1 MKKQVFPLR
10 EKLKAVGIHFIISLF
25 IFILLVFWMY
35 FSLYPSFYFNMS
47 GGWQGLMLMLGV
59 DVVLGPLL
67 TFLVFNPHKKLREI
81 ISDLVI
87 VGFVQLGALGYGV
100 YTVYQEHPT
109 LAVLYDNGLATV
121 LPYREVAEYKQLQE
135 IDLAHVSALEKVP
148 LIAYQIVDNKK
159 QFNSINNVTQDL
171 TTIDKLTRQSIRDAD
186 DLSALKHLE
195 QQYGQVWV
203 FAMMGKY
210 TGAYIVVDK
219 NLNYLGKIGEKPVS

>member
-109 LAVLYDNGLATV
+109 LAVLYDNGLSTV
-121 LPYREVAEYKQLQE
+121 LPYSEFGEYIQLQE

-195 QQYGQVWV
+195 QQHGQVWV

-219 NLNYLGKIGEKPVS
+219 DLNYLGKIGEKPVS

>member
-1 MKKQVFPLR
+1 MKKTLLLKA
-10 EKLKAVGIHFIISLF
+10 KLKATNLHLLISLF
-25 IFILLVFWMY
+25 IFVLLALWIY
-35 FSLYPSFYFNMS
+35 LDLYPSFYFNMS

-121 LPYREVAEYKQLQE
+121 LPYREVVEHKQLQE

-219 NLNYLGKIGEKPVS
+219 DLNYLGKIGEKPVS

>member
-148 LIAYQIVDNKK
+148 LIAYQIVDNQK

-195 QQYGQVWV
+195 QQHGQVWV

>member
-171 TTIDKLTRQSIRDAD
+171 TELDRFSRKFIDEGDSV
-186 DLSALKHLE
+186 ALKQLE
-195 QQYGQVWV
+195 QKHGKVWV
-203 FAMMGKY
+203 IPVMGKY

-219 NLNYLGKIGEKPVS
+219 DLNYLGKIGDKPVS

>member
-87 VGFVQLGALGYGV
+87 VGLVQLGALGYGV

-148 LIAYQIVDNKK
+148 LIVYQIVDNKK

-195 QQYGQVWV
+195 QQHGQVWV

-219 NLNYLGKIGEKPVS
+219 DLNYLGKIGEKPVS

>member
-135 IDLAHVSALEKVP
+135 IDLAHVSTLEKVP
-148 LIAYQIVDNKK
+148 LIAYKIVDNQK
-159 QFNSINNVTQDL
+159 QLNSINNVTQDL
-171 TTIDKLTRQSIRDAD
+171 TTIDKLARQSIRDAN

-203 FAMMGKY
+203 LAMMGKY

-219 NLNYLGKIGEKPVS
+219 DLNYLGKIGEKPVS

>member
-1 MKKQVFPLR
+1 MQKKTFPFHT
-10 EKLKAVGIHFIISLF
+10 KLKATGIHLLISLF
-25 IFILLVFWMY
+25 IFVLLVLWIY
-35 FSLYPSFYFNMS
+35 LDLYPSFYFNMS
-47 GGWQGLMLMLGV
+47 GGIQGLGLMFGV

-195 QQYGQVWV
+195 QQHGQVWV

-219 NLNYLGKIGEKPVS
+219 DLNYLGKIGEKPVS

>member
-87 VGFVQLGALGYGV
+87 VGLVQLGALGYGV

-203 FAMMGKY
+203 FAVMGKY

>member
-10 EKLKAVGIHFIISLF
+10 EKLKAVGIHFIILLF

-87 VGFVQLGALGYGV
+87 VGLVQLGALGYGV

-195 QQYGQVWV
+195 QQHGQVWV

-219 NLNYLGKIGEKPVS
+219 DLNYLGKIGEKPVS

>member
-1 MKKQVFPLR
+1 
-10 EKLKAVGIHFIISLF
+10 
-25 IFILLVFWMY
+25 
-35 FSLYPSFYFNMS
+35 
-47 GGWQGLMLMLGV
+47 MLMLGV

-159 QFNSINNVTQDL
+159 QFNSINNVTKDL

-219 NLNYLGKIGEKPVS
+219 DLNYLGKIGEKPVS

>member
-219 NLNYLGKIGEKPVS
+219 DLNYLGKIGEKPVS

>member
-10 EKLKAVGIHFIISLF
+10 EKLKAFGVHFVISLF

-135 IDLAHVSALEKVP
+135 IDLAHVSAL
-148 LIAYQIVDNKK
+148 
-159 QFNSINNVTQDL
+159 
-171 TTIDKLTRQSIRDAD
+171 
-186 DLSALKHLE
+186 
-195 QQYGQVWV
+195 
-203 FAMMGKY
+203 
-210 TGAYIVVDK
+210 
-219 NLNYLGKIGEKPVS
+219 

>member
-87 VGFVQLGALGYGV
+87 VGLVQLGALGYGV

-195 QQYGQVWV
+195 QQHGQVWV

-219 NLNYLGKIGEKPVS
+219 DLNYLGKIGEKPVS

>member
-195 QQYGQVWV
+195 QQHGQVWV

-219 NLNYLGKIGEKPVS
+219 DLNYLGKIGEKPVS

>member
-10 EKLKAVGIHFIISLF
+10 EKLKAVGIHFIISFF

-219 NLNYLGKIGEKPVS
+219 DLNYLGKIGEKPVS

>member
-87 VGFVQLGALGYGV
+87 VGLVQLGALGYGV

-219 NLNYLGKIGEKPVS
+219 DLNYLGKIGEKPVS